1 MRRRFLAAAAATLA
15 AGCLAAAPAARPTTE
30 AEVPRISVEDLKKS
44 IEAHSVV
51 VVDVR
56 GQQAYEAGHVKGAL
70 LWDEAQADKLVESFK
85 SGGKSIVTYCT

>member
-1 MRRRFLAAAAATLA
+1 MRRRFLAAAAVALA
-15 AGCLAAAPAARPTTE
+15 AGCLAAAPARPTTE
-30 AEVPRISVEDLKKS
+30 AEVPRISVDDLKKS
-44 IEAHSVV
+44 IEARSVV

-85 SGGKSIVTYCT
+85 SGGKTIVTYCT